1 MPSRF
6 YRPFSLSS
14 YAITMTIGPKEG
26 ARLEP
31 VNWKTFIGA
40 ERVPDLYS

>member
-1 MPSRF
+1 MGTDN
-6 YRPFSLSS
+6 
-14 YAITMTIGPKEG
+14 AKEG

-40 ERVPDLYS
+40 ERVPDLYT